1 MVLSGQDLSDAGVR
15 GLRLFGRSAPSAM
28 FLLGAGEDCPGL
40 HNPDDDF
47 PDALIAIGARVF
59 MRTLRE
65 IRG

>member
-1 MVLSGQDLSDAGVR
+1 MVLSSQDLSDAASEDFGR
-15 GLRLFGRSAPSAM
+15 FGRSAPSAM

-47 PDALIAIGARVF
+47 PDALIAIGARVL

-65 IRG
+65 IGG